1 MMPIRSDFSLDCHG
15 RGPAWRRVAAS
26 LLALATCRPPL
37 GAYYHLTANSVLEAA
52 GETVKVQS

>member
-1 MMPIRSDFSLDCHG
+1 MTPIRSDFSLDCHG
-15 RGPAWRRVAAS
+15 RGPARRRVAAS
-26 LLALATCRPPL
+26 LLALAACRPPL